1 MRLRILGKSPSWQD
15 AGGACSGYLL
25 QDGQTTVLIDCGS
38 GVFSKL
44 RRYADYARVD
54 AIVISHLH
62 ADHFLDLIPYAYGLT
77 HTQRS
82 IGDARPRLL
91 VPEQGYSRLK
101 TVAGTWGG
109 EHLIGDAFSVEEYTQ
124 DSNPKIGSLEFCFA
138 SVPHFIDSYAM
149 SVRSQTASGWMTY
162 GSDCGPSP
170 ALIDLATGSDLLLLE
185 ATLPKMDAPGSS
197 GHLTPRQAA
206 EHARAAGAGFLVLTH
221 ISDELDLLSALND
234 ARGVFGG
241 PVAIASEGQCYD
253 L

>member
-1 MRLRILGKSPSWQD
+1 MRLLILGKSPSWQD

-25 QDGQTTVLIDCGS
+25 QDAQTTVLIDCGS

-77 HTQRS
+77 HTKRP
-82 IGDARPRLL
+82 IRHARPRLL
-91 VPEQGYSRLK
+91 VPDKGYRVLK
-101 TVAGTWGG
+101 TVAGAWGG
-109 EHLIGDAFSVEEYTQ
+109 EHLIDDAFAVEEYTPHSQ
-124 DSNPKIGSLEFCFA
+124 PKIGPLEFYFA
-138 SVPHFIDSYAM
+138 SVPHFVDSYAM
-149 SVRSQTASGWMTY
+149 SVSSQDSSRWMTY

-170 ALIDLATGSDLLLLE
+170 ALIDLAKGSDLLLLE
-185 ATLPKMDAPGSS
+185 ATLPEIDRSVSG
-197 GHLTPRQAA
+197 GHLTPRQAG
-206 EHARAAGAGFLVLTH
+206 EHAQAADAGLLVLTH

-234 ARGVFGG
+234 ARAAFGG
-241 PVAIASEGQCYD
+241 PVALAREGQSYD